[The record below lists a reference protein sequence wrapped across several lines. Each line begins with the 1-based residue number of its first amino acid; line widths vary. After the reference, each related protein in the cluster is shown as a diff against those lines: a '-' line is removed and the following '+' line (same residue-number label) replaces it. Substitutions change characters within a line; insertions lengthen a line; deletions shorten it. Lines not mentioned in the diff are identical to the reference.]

1 LIEAT
6 DVAVIGAGPAG
17 LAVGACLR
25 KAGLNSIILEK
36 NHQVGSSWHRHY
48 ERLHL
53 HTIKQLSALPYV
65 PFPKHYPRYVP
76 RRLMIEYLDLYAA
89 RFELRPRFGESV
101 HSVRR
106 NDEDWLVETV
116 SSSVKAAHVVIA
128 SGLND
133 EPVIPALPGLE
144 KFKGKV
150 IHSADYINFKSFA
163 GQTVLVIGMGNT
175 GAEIALD
182 LCEGG
187 ARPTLSLRGNVHIT
201 PRDLFGVPIQV
212 VATVATK
219 MLPISAN
226 DALFPFILDW
236 ALGDLSKHGITRPK
250 QGILRQVV
258 DLGKIPVLDVGTVR
272 QIFADAIKIAPG
284 ISMIDEDE
292 VVFADGK
299 RNRFDAMILATG
311 YRPNYRSF
319 LLEADDVN
327 ARNDDMRGK
336 KTQTIHFVGFHSP
349 VTGLLREISKEAI
362 RTVGAIVRSQ
372 SEAMPRPN

>member
-36 NHQVGSSWHRHY
+36 NHQVGSSWRRHY

-53 HTIKQLSALPYV
+53 HTIKQLSALPYL

-106 NDEDWLVETV
+106 NDGEWLVETV
-116 SSSVKAAHVVIA
+116 SSSIKATHVVIA

-144 KFKGKV
+144 KFKGRV
-150 IHSADYINFKSFA
+150 IHSADYDNFKSFA
-163 GQTVLVIGMGNT
+163 GQSVLVIGMGNT

-236 ALGDLSKHGITRPK
+236 ALGNLSKHGITRPK

-272 QIFADAIKIAPG
+272 QIFAYAIKIAPG

-292 VVFADGK
+292 VIFADGR

-327 ARNDDMRGK
+327 ARNDDMPSK
-336 KTQTIHFVGFHSP
+336 KAQTIHFVGFRSP

-362 RTVGAIVRSQ
+362 RTIGTIVRSRNE
-372 SEAMPRPN
+372 SMPRSN